1 MTDPLW
7 RRPFYAVVCCTLII
21 ALTFGIRQTFGLF
34 MVPISEG
41 LGWGREAF
49 SIAIATQNLM
59 IGLSAPFFGAA
70 ADKWGPVKVLT
81 GATALYA
88 MATYLIS
95 HSTTPDTMLASAGF
109 MAGFALGGCGLPLL
123 LSIVGG
129 AAPEAK
135 RTAWLGIVTAG
146 ATMGQL
152 VMVPATQQLIAE
164 FGWVNAVVILSVV
177 TATAIPLAMSLFA
190 VSSNAGSR
198 RGPQSLTGAL
208 KEAGRHS
215 GFILLVL
222 GFFVCGLQVQFINTH
237 LPAYLADQGI
247 SATIAASA
255 IATIGL
261 FNMAGIW
268 ISGWLG
274 GRMRMKYLLSY
285 IYLGRAI
292 IIFAFITIPI
302 SEISI
307 LIFAA
312 SIGLLWLATVP
323 LTSGIVAQV
332 FGTRYMA
339 TLYGIVF
346 MGHQIGS
353 FVGVWLGG
361 NLYDSTGSYEL
372 AWWVAIIF
380 GLIAAIL
387 HWPIK
392 DAPLDRT
399 ADQPA

>member
-1 MTDPLW
+1 MIEPLW

-34 MVPISEG
+34 MAPISEG

-70 ADKWGPVKVLT
+70 ADKWGTVKVLT

-88 MATYLIS
+88 VATYLIS
-95 HSTTPDTMLASAGF
+95 HSTTPDSMLASAGF
-109 MAGFALGGCGLPLL
+109 LAGFALGGCGLPLL

-129 AAPEAK
+129 VAPEAK
-135 RTAWLGIVTAG
+135 RTTWLGIVTAG

-152 VMVPATQQLIAE
+152 VMVPATQQLIE
-164 FGWVNAVVILSVV
+164 GFGWVHTVVILSVV
-177 TATAIPLAMSLFA
+177 TATAIPLAMSLSA
-190 VSSNAGSR
+190 VSGNRANR
-198 RGPQSLTGAL
+198 KGPQSLTAAL
-208 KEAGRHS
+208 KEAGSHS

-237 LPAYLADQGI
+237 LPAYLTDQGI
-247 SATIAASA
+247 SGTLAASA
-255 IATIGL
+255 VATIGL
-261 FNMAGIW
+261 FNMLGIW

-274 GRMRMKYLLSY
+274 GRLRMKYLLSW
-285 IYLGRAI
+285 IYLGRAL
-292 IIFAFITIPI
+292 IIFVFISVPI
-302 SEISI
+302 SAVSV
-307 LIFAA
+307 LVFAA
-312 SIGLLWLATVP
+312 AIGLLWLATVP
-323 LTSGIVAQV
+323 LTSGIVAHV

-353 FVGVWLGG
+353 FIGVWLGG
-361 NLYDSTGSYEL
+361 SLYDSTGSYEL

-380 GLIAAIL
+380 GLIAALL

>member
-1 MTDPLW
+1 MIEPLW

-21 ALTFGIRQTFGLF
+21 ALTFGVRQTFGLF
-34 MVPISEG
+34 MVPISDG

-70 ADKWGPVKVLT
+70 ADKWGTVKVIT
-81 GATALYA
+81 GSTALYA

-95 HSTTPDTMLASAGF
+95 HSTTPDAMLASAGF

-123 LSIVGG
+123 LSIIGRV
-129 AAPEAK
+129 APEAK

-152 VMVPATQQLIAE
+152 VMVPATQQLISGY
-164 FGWVNAVVILSVV
+164 GWVSAVVMLSVL
-177 TATAIPLAMSLFA
+177 TATAIPLAMSLAA
-190 VSSNAGSR
+190 VAGGTAD
-198 RGPQSLTGAL
+198 RGKSQTLTAAL
-208 KEAGRHS
+208 KEAGGHS

-222 GFFVCGLQVQFINTH
+222 GFFVCGLQVQFINSH
-237 LPAYLADQGI
+237 LPAYLSDEGMTA
-247 SATIAASA
+247 AIAAGA

-261 FNMAGIW
+261 FNMLGIW

-285 IYLGRAI
+285 IYLARAVV
-292 IIFAFITIPI
+292 IFAFITLPT
-302 SEISI
+302 SEVTVMA
-307 LIFAA
+307 FAMA
-312 SIGLLWLATVP
+312 IGLLWLATVP
-323 LTSGIVAQV
+323 LTSGIVAHV

-353 FVGVWLGG
+353 FIGVWLGG
-361 NLYDSTGSYEL
+361 RLYDTTGSYVL

-380 GLIAAIL
+380 GLIAALL

-392 DAPLDRT
+392 DAPIDRLS
-399 ADQPA
+399 DQAA

>member
-1 MTDPLW
+1 MIEPFW

-21 ALTFGIRQTFGLF
+21 ALTFGVRQTFGLF

-70 ADKWGPVKVLT
+70 ADKWGAVKVVT

-123 LSIVGG
+123 LSIVGRV
-129 AAPEAK
+129 APEQR

-152 VMVPATQQLIAE
+152 IMVPATQQLIAGY
-164 FGWVNAVVILSVV
+164 GWVNAVFILSVL
-177 TATAIPLAMSLFA
+177 TATAIPLAMSLSA
-190 VSSNAGSR
+190 VGTGAADR
-198 RGPQSLTGAL
+198 RAPQSLTAAL
-208 KEAGRHS
+208 KEARGHS

-237 LPAYLADQGI
+237 LPAYLTDKGV
-247 SATIAASA
+247 SAEIAASA

-274 GRMRMKYLLSY
+274 GKFRMKYLLSY
-285 IYLGRAI
+285 IYLGRAV
-292 IIFAFITIPI
+292 IIFAFISLPI

-323 LTSGIVAQV
+323 LTSGIVARV

-346 MGHQIGS
+346 MSHQIGS
-353 FVGVWLGG
+353 FIGVWLGG
-361 NLYDSTGSYEL
+361 HLYDTTGSYQI
-372 AWWVAIIF
+372 AWWVAIMF
-380 GLIAAIL
+380 GVIAAVL

-392 DAPLDRT
+392 DAPLDRLSEQG
-399 ADQPA
+399 A